1 MSAAVQTSPDL
12 GPPGPGIPGR
22 RLRRPDRRPS
32 LRRPATGEP
41 DGWRRWRLPLT
52 LVALFALAGLAIA
65 VAVWH
70 PKSNSY
76 LDPADSGPQGTSA
89 LSDLLGERG
98 FTVVR
103 AYSPASALAA
113 IGSPGAGPSAAT
125 LVITSPDLLAPRQLA
140 QLRQARADLVI
151 MAPGPRSLRTLA
163 PHVFVASFPTSSS
176 GRVVRPNCG
185 LRAAT
190 LAGPANVAGY
200 TYGAAPP
207 QAASCYQA
215 NGGDPSLVRYPQAG
229 RTITILGGDVALS
242 NGYLARNGNAALALN
257 LLSGQHLIVW
267 LTPEPAV
274 APAASGPGSSPGRQV
289 PPLLPARVW
298 LFIAELCVALALT
311 IIWRA
316 RRFGPLI
323 AENLPVVVR
332 ASETVEGHARLY
344 QSRRAR
350 DRAASA
356 LRSAMLARV
365 RPALG
370 VATDAAPE
378 AVAAVLSG
386 RSRLSQQEIAGII
399 YGPTPAS
406 DAELV
411 DLARN
416 LDELE
421 REVRSQ

>member
-1 MSAAVQTSPDL
+1 MSTAVDASQDL
-12 GPPGPGIPGR
+12 GLPDQHRRGAGSRPRHRDTRPGG
-22 RLRRPDRRPS
+22 
-32 LRRPATGEP
+32 PAR
-41 DGWRRWRLPLT
+41 WRRWRLPLT
-52 LVALFALAGLAIA
+52 LVILFALAGITIA
-65 VAVWH
+65 VAIWH
-70 PKSNSY
+70 PKSNTY
-76 LDPADSGPQGTSA
+76 LDPADPGPQGTSA

-113 IGSPGAGPSAAT
+113 IRPTGAGPAAT
-125 LVITSPDLLAPRQLA
+125 LVITSPDLLTTRQLA
-140 QLRQARADLVI
+140 SLRQAGADLVVV
-151 MAPGPRSLRTLA
+151 APGSRSLRTLA
-163 PHVFVASFPTSSS
+163 PDVFVASDPTSSRA
-176 GRVVRPNCG
+176 GVVQPNCG

-200 TYGAAPP
+200 TYRVGQPLHG
-207 QAASCYQA
+207 ASCYQV
-215 NGGDPSLVRYPQAG
+215 NGGYPALVRYPQAG
-229 RTITILGGDVALS
+229 RTITILGGGAALS

-257 LLSGQHLIVW
+257 LLNGQHLIVW

-274 APAASGPGSSPGRQV
+274 AAPASGPGAGPARHV

-298 LFIAELCVALALT
+298 LFIAELGVALALT
-311 IIWRA
+311 VTWRA

-350 DRAASA
+350 DRAGGA

-370 VATDAAPE
+370 VATDAQPE
-378 AVAAVLSG
+378 AVAAVLAS
-386 RSRLSQQEIAGII
+386 RSRLSQQEIAGIV
-399 YGPTPAS
+399 YGPPPAN